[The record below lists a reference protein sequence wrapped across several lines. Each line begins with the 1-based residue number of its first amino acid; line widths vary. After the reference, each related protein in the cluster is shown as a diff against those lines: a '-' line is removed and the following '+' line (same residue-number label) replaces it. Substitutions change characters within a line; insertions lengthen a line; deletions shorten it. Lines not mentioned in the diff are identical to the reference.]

1 MSFEFI
7 YNFAT
12 YKYDTGWIYKK
23 KNSSIYEGICP
34 VNIDLRNSLAAF
46 STEQLQTILCAV
58 LHAYY
63 HGYQEGQRAKV
74 KEFKRVFDLD

>member
-7 YNFAT
+7 YNYAT

-34 VNIDLRNSLAAF
+34 VNNDLKNNLTTF
-46 STEQLQTILCAV
+46 SAEQLQIIMCSV
-58 LHAYY
+58 LHTYY
-63 HGYQEGQRAKV
+63 HGYAEGQRAKV
-74 KEFKRVFDLD
+74 KEFKRVFDID